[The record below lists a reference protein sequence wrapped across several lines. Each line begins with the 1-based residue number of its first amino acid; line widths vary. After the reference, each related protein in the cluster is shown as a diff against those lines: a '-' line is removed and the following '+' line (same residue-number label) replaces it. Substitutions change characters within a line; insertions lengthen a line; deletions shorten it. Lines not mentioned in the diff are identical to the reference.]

1 MQAMLLQKF
10 GSKGVCL
17 DSTHGTTSYDFLLF
31 GAGCPVGWCLS
42 NHDDTTAMTIFIQEI
57 KKRCGTIEP
66 VWLMSDMANQL
77 YNWVGVMGNRPRKHN
92 CSWHVDRHTTN
103 D

>member
-42 NHDDTTAMTIFIQEI
+42 NHDDTTAMTIFFSRNQE
-57 KKRCGTIEP
+57 KMWHNRTS
-66 VWLMSDMANQL
+66 VANE
-77 YNWVGVMGNRPRKHN
+77 
-92 CSWHVDRHTTN
+92 
-103 D
+103 